1 MFKLVRGEFM
11 AKKKMSIGILG
22 LGKYG
27 MALAEALVSNGKEVA
42 CLDRDENK
50 VKKALEYTDF
60 AYVTEELSTAN
71 LLEMGF
77 DQCETIVI
85 CIGEHMDSAI
95 FATINALA
103 LKNVK
108 VITMSNTDEM
118 GRVLEKLGAEVVY
131 PYKDSVEKLAKKLSS
146 TNVLDFIALSDNI
159 EICEVKIPK
168 AYLNKA
174 IRDTD
179 IRLKYGLNIIAIRHD
194 AENIELRI
202 DPEYVL
208 KDSDTLIVLGE
219 SKFLRKFESRQ

>member
-1 MFKLVRGEFM
+1 M

-27 MALAEALVSNGKEVA
+27 LALVESLVSNGKEVA

>member
-1 MFKLVRGEFM
+1 M

-27 MALAEALVSNGKEVA
+27 MALVEALVSNGKEVA

-179 IRLKYGLNIIAIRHD
+179 IRLKYGLNIIAIRHS
-194 AENIELRI
+194 AENIDLRI

-208 KDSDTLIVLGE
+208 KESDTLIVLGE
-219 SKFLRKFESRQ
+219 SKFLRKFESKQ

>member
-1 MFKLVRGEFM
+1 M

>member
-1 MFKLVRGEFM
+1 
-11 AKKKMSIGILG
+11 MSIGILG

-27 MALAEALVSNGKEVA
+27 MALVEALVSNDKEVA

-179 IRLKYGLNIIAIRHD
+179 IRLKYGLNIIAIRHS
-194 AENIELRI
+194 AENIDLRI

-208 KDSDTLIVLGE
+208 KESDTLIVLGE
-219 SKFLRKFESRQ
+219 SKFLRKFESKQ

>member
-1 MFKLVRGEFM
+1 M

-27 MALAEALVSNGKEVA
+27 MALVEALVSNDKEVA

-179 IRLKYGLNIIAIRHD
+179 IRLKYGLNIIAIRHS
-194 AENIELRI
+194 AENIDLRI

-208 KDSDTLIVLGE
+208 KESDTLIVLGE
-219 SKFLRKFESRQ
+219 SKFLRKFESKQ